1 MKASFKNNNQIAIIL
16 CTYNGA
22 QYLSEQLESI
32 IKQTF
37 SNWTLYIIDDV
48 YTYNTIEIINN
59 YLLIDN

>member
-37 SNWTLYIIDDV
+37 MLCI
-48 YTYNTIEIINN
+48 
-59 YLLIDN
+59 